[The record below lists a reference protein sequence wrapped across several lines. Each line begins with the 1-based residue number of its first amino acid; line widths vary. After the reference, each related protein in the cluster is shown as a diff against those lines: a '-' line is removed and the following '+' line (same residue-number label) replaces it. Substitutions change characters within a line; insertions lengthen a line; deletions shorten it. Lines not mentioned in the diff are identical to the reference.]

1 MLRFLQEI
9 PRMQLEQKAVPGIGK
24 VSPRDLVDQMTFV
37 AYFSTS
43 KHNFIQLNCHW
54 RRKTGQ
60 PWGEKRKTLNHKYIW
75 ATFVGF
81 YCFSVATRLINFCAF
96 ESLEELR
103 WLKDICSLSSWS
115 LGKWSFFCA
124 GCLNSE
130 SVRKT
135 VTSMSESLHMC
146 LKEKP
151 IQLTLKRQGSNL
163 WTRSSRIE
171 LVLTEVCGG
180 PGPASLSYV
189 SISSET
195 LPTRKELHRFSLG
208 SWLPDSRKKK
218 EKKKWKR
225 QTVVAQFSLKRDSGQ
240 KFTPAKWCLQ
250 RRGCL
255 DMSLSNQPEEMVT

>member
-24 VSPRDLVDQMTFV
+24 VSPKDLVDQMTFV
-37 AYFSTS
+37 VYFSTS

-124 GCLNSE
+124 GCLSSE
-130 SVRKT
+130 SEENSDIYVRKPAHVPEGET
-135 VTSMSESLHMC
+135 HRANT
-146 LKEKP
+146 EKTGQQP
-151 IQLTLKRQGSNL
+151 LN
-163 WTRSSRIE
+163 
-171 LVLTEVCGG
+171 TE
-180 PGPASLSYV
+180 
-189 SISSET
+189 
-195 LPTRKELHRFSLG
+195 
-208 SWLPDSRKKK
+208 LPDRTGAD
-218 EKKKWKR
+218 WAGLWR
-225 QTVVAQFSLKRDSGQ
+225 AGTCIPRL
-240 KFTPAKWCLQ
+240 C
-250 RRGCL
+250 
-255 DMSLSNQPEEMVT
+255 